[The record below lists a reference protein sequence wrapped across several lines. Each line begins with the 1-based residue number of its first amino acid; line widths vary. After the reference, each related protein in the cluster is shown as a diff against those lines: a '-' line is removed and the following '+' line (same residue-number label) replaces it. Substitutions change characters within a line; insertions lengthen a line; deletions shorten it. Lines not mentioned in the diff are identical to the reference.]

1 MRCGEH
7 CSRNNCAGYRH
18 YHRDFNA
25 GKRSKIIKKKVRN
38 YILMCRTKEG
48 GGMGSPV
55 FMLFQKNKGLKLNKN
70 VKKKI
75 KTFSTILFVLY
86 LFLLIYLL
94 FFAERFGIQSF
105 EEREYHYNLVFLQEI
120 KRFWTYREQL
130 GVWPVVLNLL
140 GNVVGFIP
148 FGFILPIIHRDT
160 RNFFFITFSGFALS
174 LCVETIQLITKLGC
188 FDVDDLIMN
197 TLGAAL
203 GYVFFAV
210 IYFTY
215 KRTKRRNK

>member
-1 MRCGEH
+1 M
-7 CSRNNCAGYRH
+7 
-18 YHRDFNA
+18 
-25 GKRSKIIKKKVRN
+25 
-38 YILMCRTKEG
+38 
-48 GGMGSPV
+48 
-55 FMLFQKNKGLKLNKN
+55 
-70 VKKKI
+70 KKKI

-130 GVWPVVLNLL
+130 GVWSVVLNLL

-174 LCVETIQLITKLGC
+174 LCVETIQLVTKLGC
-188 FDVDDLIMN
+188 FDVDDLILN
-197 TLGAAL
+197 TLGAAV
-203 GYVFFAV
+203 GYILFAV
-210 IYFTY
+210 CHLIDDQT
-215 KRTKRRNK
+215 RRKKYGEKEI

>member
-1 MRCGEH
+1 MRAGERVLP
-7 CSRNNCAGYRH
+7 SLA
-18 YHRDFNA
+18 
-25 GKRSKIIKKKVRN
+25 
-38 YILMCRTKEG
+38 
-48 GGMGSPV
+48 
-55 FMLFQKNKGLKLNKN
+55 LFRKNKGLKLNKN

-75 KTFSTILFVLY
+75 KTVSTVLFVLY
-86 LFLLIYLL
+86 FFVLLYFL
-94 FFAERFGIQSF
+94 FFADRVGIQSF

-120 KRFWTYREQL
+120 KRFWMYREQL
-130 GVWPVVLNLL
+130 GVWPVLLNLL

-160 RNFFFITFSGFALS
+160 RRFFFITFSGFALS
-174 LCVETIQLITKLGC
+174 LCVETIQLVTKLGC

-203 GYVFFAV
+203 GYIFFVV
-210 IYFTY
+210 IYLFY

>member
-1 MRCGEH
+1 M
-7 CSRNNCAGYRH
+7 
-18 YHRDFNA
+18 
-25 GKRSKIIKKKVRN
+25 
-38 YILMCRTKEG
+38 
-48 GGMGSPV
+48 
-55 FMLFQKNKGLKLNKN
+55 NKN

-75 KTFSTILFVLY
+75 KTFSTVLFVLY

-174 LCVETIQLITKLGC
+174 LCVETIQLVTKLGC

-203 GYVFFAV
+203 GYIFFAV
-210 IYFTY
+210 IYLLQ
-215 KRTKRRNK
+215 KRNIPDRELLQRFLPEFLWEFFVLPHYVL